1 MHLPSTYLLVTVNYT
16 VQAKSLI
23 VSKRA
28 MARLLPK
35 LVTSSEAT
43 PCFFFIYFMQ
53 VQKPADS
60 VFVHAAMSVLPN
72 KKKVYRVIGL
82 GLRHFRPTICHDLM
96 TF

>member
-1 MHLPSTYLLVTVNYT
+1 MMIMIQFDASTYLLVTVNYT

-43 PCFFFIYFMQ
+43 PWFFIYFMQ

-72 KKKVYRVIGL
+72 KKSISLRFSHLYR
-82 GLRHFRPTICHDLM
+82 
-96 TF
+96 